1 VSDGAQPP
9 PEEGR
14 GRRGGGLSALAVRRP
29 IGTMMLALTAVVLGL
44 FFLFRLPVD
53 LLPSIT
59 YPRIGVR
66 LDAPGVSPEVAVE
79 EITRPLE
86 EALAATEGVVQV
98 YSQTREGRVSVD
110 LYFQPG
116 GDVDQALNDAT
127 AAVNRAR
134 GNLPDTIEQPRLF
147 KVDPSQ
153 QPVVEF
159 ALTSPGLS
167 GQALRVFADEE
178 LARELAVVPGVA
190 AVDVSG
196 GALEEVQ
203 VHLDLQRLQASGLG
217 ILEVL
222 QALEAEN
229 QDVSGGRLEGVRSE
243 SLVRTVG
250 RFREASELER
260 VSFLV
265 PAPQPATGTP
275 MLAATPPQQRRVF
288 LGELATIID
297 GTEDERVFVT
307 LNGQPAVK
315 VSVQKQ
321 PDANT
326 VDVVD
331 GVKAK
336 VEELR
341 GSGRLPEGA
350 VLTATLDESVFI
362 TRSIRDVAFSGLAGA
377 ALAAVVVLLF
387 LGSLRQT
394 FLVVLAI
401 PLGSLLSVSLL
412 ALSGASLNIFS
423 LGGLAVGIGAVD
435 SCIVV
440 LENIVRGV
448 DERRRRKAEAPGSGQ
463 GGEAS
468 AAPPPEGS
476 TPVPG
481 PDRDAASTSTSA
493 PEPGLPSTAS
503 ASEDSD
509 VLPLSELVPLAQTRS
524 TELES
529 ALVASTT
536 TNLVAVVPFLLIGGF
551 VALLFNEL
559 ILTVLFTVGASLLTA
574 LTVVPSLAA
583 RLLAIRWTSG
593 LSRLKLIRAF
603 GVRVDRLTDRYASL
617 LWRTLKHRRWVLAGV
632 FGILTLVAAL
642 MLPFLSTEI
651 LPQVGTGQ
659 ARLIAQFPPGQ
670 PVGESRRL
678 MKQVDDLLMRQEE
691 VSYVF
696 STVGGFLFGNA
707 TSENP
712 LRASSTITLKQG
724 TDTQAFV
731 ARMNRE
737 LAKLNLVDIR
747 LRLAPEQ
754 IRGLITSNSPVRAE
768 IDVVLTGDDTRALQQ
783 AGRHVLEA
791 LDANAKLARFRPDAD
806 PTQSEVQVRRDAER
820 AGLLGLSSGDI
831 GQAVATALEGSIATQ
846 LQRGERLVDVR
857 VRLAPEALRTRAQ
870 LEQLPLVFSDRA
882 PVRLS
887 EVATVTEGI
896 TPGEIQRIN
905 QREVFILAGDLDEQ
919 ASLGDAVAEAER
931 ILSGVKLPRGVSLLP
946 SNAAQSNRELQRS
959 LAVLGALAVF
969 LVLTVMAVQYDSL
982 IDPFVILFTIP
993 LALVGGL
1000 AGLVVTG
1007 VSLGATALI
1016 GAVLLVGIIV
1026 GNGIILVE
1034 LANQLR
1040 EESPTLSRMEA
1051 MRLAAPM
1058 RLRPILITTLLATLG
1073 LVPLALGFGEGT
1085 ELLRPLALVTLFGL
1099 SVGTLLTLFVVP
1111 CLYVS
1116 LHALL
1121 AWRPGRRKA
1130 AA

>member
-1 VSDGAQPP
+1 
-9 PEEGR
+9 
-14 GRRGGGLSALAVRRP
+14 
-29 IGTMMLALTAVVLGL
+29 MMLALTAVVLGL

-66 LDAPGVSPEVAVE
+66 LDAPGIAPEVAVE

-134 GNLPDTIEQPRLF
+134 GNLPDTVEQPRLF

-159 ALTSPGLS
+159 ALTSPGLT

-190 AVDVSG
+190 SVDVSG

-217 ILEVL
+217 LLEVL

-229 QDVSGGRLEGVRSE
+229 QDVSGGRLEGLRAE

-250 RFREASELER
+250 RFREASDLER

-265 PAPQPATGTP
+265 PAPQPAAGAP
-275 MLAATPPQQRRVF
+275 VLATAPPQQRRVM
-288 LGELATIID
+288 LGELARIID

-326 VDVVD
+326 VDVVE
-331 GVKAK
+331 GVKAQ

-341 GSGRLPEGA
+341 RSGRLPEGA
-350 VLTATLDESVFI
+350 VLTATLDESIFI
-362 TRSIRDVAFSGLAGA
+362 SRSIRDVAYSGLAGA

-401 PLGSLLSVSLL
+401 PLGTLLSVSLL

-448 DERRRRKAEAPGSGQ
+448 DERRRRKQEAPSG
-463 GGEAS
+463 
-468 AAPPPEGS
+468 PPPEPDA
-476 TPVPG
+476 TP
-481 PDRDAASTSTSA
+481 DAA
-493 PEPGLPSTAS
+493 EPP
-503 ASEDSD
+503 
-509 VLPLSELVPLAQTRS
+509 PLSELVPLAESRS

-536 TNLVAVVPFLLIGGF
+536 TNLVAVIPFLLIGGF

-583 RLLAIRWTSG
+583 RLLAVRRTSG
-593 LSRLKLIRAF
+593 LSRLKVIRAF
-603 GVRVDRLTDRYASL
+603 ALQVERVTDRYASL
-617 LWRTLKHRRWVLAGV
+617 LWRTLLHRRWVLAGV
-632 FGILTLVAAL
+632 FGALGLAAVL

-651 LPQVGTGQ
+651 LPRVGTGQ

-670 PVGESRRL
+670 PVGESQRL
-678 MKQVDDLLMRQEE
+678 MKQVDDLLMRQED

-696 STVGGFLFGNA
+696 TTVGGFLFGNA

-712 LRASSTITLKQG
+712 LRASSTITLKPG

-747 LRLAPEQ
+747 LRLSPEQ
-754 IRGLITSNSPVRAE
+754 IRGLITSNSPVRSE
-768 IDVVLTGDDTRALQQ
+768 IDVVLTGDDSEALQR
-783 AGRHVLEA
+783 AGRQVLEA

-806 PTQSEVQVRRDAER
+806 PTQPEVQVRRDAER

-857 VRLAPEALRTRAQ
+857 VRLAPESLRTRAQ
-870 LEQLPLVFSDRA
+870 LEQLPLVYSGRA

-887 EVATVTEGI
+887 EVATVTEGT

-905 QREVFILAGDLDEQ
+905 QREVFILAGDLAEGE
-919 ASLGDAVAEAER
+919 SLGDAIAETER
-931 ILSGVKLPRGVSLLP
+931 ILAGVKLPRGVSLLP

-1000 AGLVVTG
+1000 AGLVLTG
-1007 VSLGATALI
+1007 VALGATALI

-1040 EESPTLSRMEA
+1040 EESPGLSRLEA

-1099 SVGTLLTLFVVP
+1099 GVGTLLTLFVVP

-1116 LHALL
+1116 LHALV
-1121 AWRPGRRKA
+1121 AWRPRPRKA
-1130 AA
+1130 EG

>member
-1 VSDGAQPP
+1 MSDGAP
-9 PEEGR
+9 GGG
-14 GRRGGGLSALAVRRP
+14 GRRGGLSALAVRRP
-29 IGTMMLALTAVVLGL
+29 IGTMMLALTAVVLGF
-44 FFLFRLPVD
+44 FFLLRMPVD

-66 LDAPGVSPEVAVE
+66 LDAPGISPEVAVE

-167 GQALRVFADEE
+167 GKALRVFADEE

-190 AVDVSG
+190 SVDVSG
-196 GALEEVQ
+196 GAVEEVQ
-203 VHLDLQRLQASGLG
+203 VNLDLQRLQASGLG
-217 ILEVL
+217 LLEVL

-229 QDVSGGRLEGVRSE
+229 QDVSGGRLEGQRTE

-250 RFREASELER
+250 RFRKASELAK

-265 PAPQPATGTP
+265 PAPQAAAGTP
-275 MLAATPPQQRRVF
+275 VLATAPPQQRRVM
-288 LGELATIID
+288 LGELATIVD

-331 GVKAK
+331 AVKAK

-362 TRSIRDVAFSGLAGA
+362 KRSIRDVAFSGLAGA
-377 ALAAVVVLLF
+377 ALAAAVVLLF

-401 PLGSLLSVSLL
+401 PLGTLLSVCLL

-448 DERRRRKAEAPGSGQ
+448 DERRRRRTGEGAGAPLV
-463 GGEAS
+463 
-468 AAPPPEGS
+468 AP
-476 TPVPG
+476 
-481 PDRDAASTSTSA
+481 ASTTESA
-493 PEPGLPSTAS
+493 PEPDAATGTSEAPSD
-503 ASEDSD
+503 SEP
-509 VLPLSELVPLAQTRS
+509 LALSELVPLAESRS

-583 RLLAIRWTSG
+583 RLLAVRRTSG
-593 LSRLKLIRAF
+593 LSRLKVMRAF
-603 GVRVDRLTDRYASL
+603 AVRVERLTDRYASL
-617 LWRTLKHRRWVLAGV
+617 LWRTLQHRRWVLAGV
-632 FGILTLVAAL
+632 FGGLGLAALL

-651 LPQVGTGQ
+651 LPRVGTGQ

-670 PVGESRRL
+670 PVSESQRL
-678 MKQVDDLLMRQEE
+678 MKQVDALLMSQPD

-731 ARMNRE
+731 ARMNKE

-747 LRLAPEQ
+747 LRLSPEQ

-768 IDVVLTGDDTRALQQ
+768 VDVVLTGDDTEALQR
-783 AGRHVLEA
+783 AGRQVLEA
-791 LDANAKLARFRPDAD
+791 LDASAKLARFRPDAD
-806 PTQSEVQVRRDAER
+806 PTQSEIQVRRDAER

-857 VRLAPEALRTRAQ
+857 VRLAPESLRTQAQ
-870 LEQLPLVFSDRA
+870 LEQLPLVFSGRA

-887 EVATVTEGI
+887 EVATVTEGT
-896 TPGEIQRIN
+896 TPGEVQRIN
-905 QREVFILAGDLDEQ
+905 QREVFILAGDLAEGE
-919 ASLGDAVAEAER
+919 SLGDALAETER
-931 ILSGVKLPRGVSLLP
+931 IVAGVKLPQGVSLLP
-946 SNAAQSNRELQRS
+946 SNAAQSNRELQSS
-959 LAVLGALAVF
+959 LAILGALAVF

-1000 AGLVVTG
+1000 AGLVLTG
-1007 VSLGATALI
+1007 VALGATALI

-1040 EESPTLSRMEA
+1040 EESPDMSRLTA

-1073 LVPLALGFGEGT
+1073 LVPLAIGFGEGT

-1099 SVGTLLTLFVVP
+1099 GVGTLLTLFVVP

-1116 LHALL
+1116 LHALMT
-1121 AWRPGRRKA
+1121 WRPGARKA
-1130 AA
+1130 AG

>member
-1 VSDGAQPP
+1 MSESGREPSEGTGGAPRQ
-9 PEEGR
+9 R
-14 GRRGGGLSALAVRRP
+14 GGLSALAVRRP
-29 IGTMMLALTAVVLGL
+29 VGTLMLAATVVVLGL

-53 LLPSIT
+53 LLPAIT

-66 LDAPGVSPEVAVE
+66 VDAPGVAPSVAVE

-98 YSQTREGRVSVD
+98 YSQTREGQVSIN
-110 LYFQPG
+110 LFFQPG

-134 GNLPDTIEQPRLF
+134 GNLPDTLEQPRLF

-167 GQALRVFADEE
+167 GRALRIFADEG

-196 GALEEVQ
+196 GAVEEVQ
-203 VHLDLQRLQASGLG
+203 VLVDLQRLQSSRLGLV
-217 ILEVL
+217 EVL
-222 QALEAEN
+222 QALAAEN
-229 QDVSGGRLEGVRSE
+229 QDISAGRLEGRRAE

-250 RFREASELER
+250 RFRDASELER
-260 VSFLV
+260 LTFLV
-265 PAPQPATGTP
+265 ESAPAPPGATGTP
-275 MLAATPPQQRRVF
+275 APPVAPPQQRKIL
-288 LGELATIID
+288 LGDFATVVD

-326 VDVVD
+326 VEVVD
-331 GVKAK
+331 AVKAR

-341 GSGRLPEGA
+341 RRGQLPEGT

-362 TRSIRDVAFSGLAGA
+362 KRSIQDVAVSGLIGA
-377 ALAAVVVLLF
+377 ALASLMVLLF

-394 FLVVLAI
+394 FIVVLSI
-401 PLGSLLSVSLL
+401 PLGTLMAVSLLSL
-412 ALSGASLNIFS
+412 ADASLNIFS

-448 DERRRRKAEAPGSGQ
+448 EERRRRAEGN
-463 GGEAS
+463 GGAD
-468 AAPPPEGS
+468 
-476 TPVPG
+476 T
-481 PDRDAASTSTSA
+481 
-493 PEPGLPSTAS
+493 
-503 ASEDSD
+503 
-509 VLPLSELVPLAQTRS
+509 LPLSELIPLTQARA

-559 ILTVLFTVGASLLTA
+559 ILTVLFTVGASLVTA
-574 LTVVPSLAA
+574 LTVIPSLAA
-583 RLLAIRWTSG
+583 RLLAIRKTSG
-593 LSRLKLIRAF
+593 LSRLKPVRWF
-603 GVRVDRLTDRYASL
+603 GARVERLTQGYGSL
-617 LWRTLKHRRWVLAGV
+617 LARALAHRLAVLAAV
-632 FGILTLVAAL
+632 FVGLGLLAAL
-642 MLPFLSTEI
+642 LLPLLSTEL
-651 LPQVGTGQ
+651 LPRVGTGQ
-659 ARLIAQFPPGQ
+659 ARLVVQLPPGLPLADNQ
-670 PVGESRRL
+670 RL
-678 MKQVDDLLMRQEE
+678 MKQVDALLMRQPETR
-691 VSYVF
+691 YVF
-696 STVGGFLFGNA
+696 TTVGGFLFGTA
-707 TSENP
+707 TSENA
-712 LRASSTITLKQG
+712 LRSSSTITLEPG
-724 TDTQAFV
+724 TDVQAYV
-731 ARMNRE
+731 SRVNAEM
-737 LAKLNLVDIR
+737 AKLNLVGIR

-768 IDVVLTGDDTRALQQ
+768 VDVVLEGEDPQALER
-783 AGRHVLEA
+783 AGRQVVAA
-791 LDANAKLARFRPDAD
+791 LDEKAKLARFRPDAD
-806 PTQSEVQVRRDAER
+806 PVQPEVQVRRDPER

-831 GQAVATALEGSIATQ
+831 GQAVQTALEGTIATQ

-857 VRLAPEALRTRAQ
+857 VKLAREALRTRSE
-870 LEQLPLVFSDRA
+870 LEQLPLVYAGQA

-887 EVATVTEGI
+887 EVASVSEGT
-896 TPGEIQRIN
+896 TPAEIQRIN
-905 QREVFILAGDLDEQ
+905 QRQVFIIAGDLTEG
-919 ASLGDAVAEAER
+919 ASLGDALAETER
-931 ILSGVKLPRGVSLLP
+931 ILSDVELPPGVSLME
-946 SNAAQSNRELQRS
+946 SNAARSNRELQRS
-959 LAVLGALAVF
+959 LFVLGALAVF

-982 IDPFVILFTIP
+982 VDPLVILFTIP
-993 LALVGGL
+993 LALVGGTV
-1000 AGLVVTG
+1000 GLVVTG
-1007 VSLGATALI
+1007 VAMGATALI
-1016 GAVLLVGIIV
+1016 GMVMLVGVIV

-1040 EESPTLSRMEA
+1040 EESPGLSRLEA
-1051 MRLAAPM
+1051 MHRAAPL

-1073 LVPLALGFGEGT
+1073 LVPIALGFGEGT
-1085 ELLRPLALVTLFGL
+1085 ELLRPLALVTLSGL
-1099 SVGTLLTLFVVP
+1099 SLGTLLTLFVVP

-1116 LHALL
+1116 LHALV
-1121 AWRPGRRKA
+1121 AWRPGKRKQHEHEGPSRREPGEA
-1130 AA
+1130 S

>member
-1 VSDGAQPP
+1 
-9 PEEGR
+9 
-14 GRRGGGLSALAVRRP
+14 
-29 IGTMMLALTAVVLGL
+29 LALTAVVLGM
-44 FFLFRLPVD
+44 FFLLRLPVD

-59 YPRIGVR
+59 YPRVGVR
-66 LDAPGVSPEVAVE
+66 LDAPGISPEVAVE

-134 GNLPDTIEQPRLF
+134 GNLPDTVEQPRLF

-167 GQALRVFADEE
+167 GKALRVFADEE

-196 GALEEVQ
+196 GAVEEVQ
-203 VHLDLQRLQASGLG
+203 VNLDLQRLQASGLG
-217 ILEVL
+217 LLEVL
-222 QALEAEN
+222 QALDAEN
-229 QDVSGGRLEGVRSE
+229 QDVSGGRLEGQRAE

-250 RFREASELER
+250 RFREASELAR

-265 PAPQPATGTP
+265 PAPQAATGTP
-275 MLAATPPQQRRVF
+275 VLATPPPQQRRVM
-288 LGELATIID
+288 LGELATIVD

-350 VLTATLDESVFI
+350 VLTATLDESIFI

-394 FLVVLAI
+394 FLVVLSI
-401 PLGSLLSVSLL
+401 PLGTLLSVCLL
-412 ALSGASLNIFS
+412 AASGASLNIFS

-448 DERRRRKAEAPGSGQ
+448 DERRRRRDVGQ
-463 GGEAS
+463 GEEGAAGGES
-468 AAPPPEGS
+468 PTEPPP
-476 TPVPG
+476 
-481 PDRDAASTSTSA
+481 D
-493 PEPGLPSTAS
+493 PEP
-503 ASEDSD
+503 
-509 VLPLSELVPLAQTRS
+509 LPLAELIPLAESRS

-583 RLLAIRWTSG
+583 RLLSVRRTSG
-593 LSRLKLIRAF
+593 LSRLTVIRAF
-603 GVRVDRLTDRYASL
+603 AVQVERVTDRYASL
-617 LWRTLKHRRWVLAGV
+617 LWRTLMHRRWVLPGV
-632 FGILTLVAAL
+632 FGALGLAAVL

-651 LPQVGTGQ
+651 LPRVGTGQ

-670 PVGESRRL
+670 PVGESQRL
-678 MKQVDDLLMRQEE
+678 MKQVDALLMAQPE

-696 STVGGFLFGNA
+696 TTVGGFLFGNA

-731 ARMNRE
+731 ARVNKE

-768 IDVVLTGDDTRALQQ
+768 IDVVLTGDDTQALQR
-783 AGRHVLEA
+783 AGRQVLEA

-806 PTQSEVQVRRDAER
+806 PTQSEIQVRRDAER

-831 GQAVATALEGSIATQ
+831 GQAVATALEGTIATQ
-846 LQRGERLVDVR
+846 LQRAERLVDVR
-857 VRLAPEALRTRAQ
+857 VRLAPESLRTRAQ
-870 LEQLPLVFSDRA
+870 LEQLPLVFSGRA

-887 EVATVTEGI
+887 EVATITDGT
-896 TPGEIQRIN
+896 TPGEVQRIN
-905 QREVFILAGDLDEQ
+905 QREVFILAGDLAEGE
-919 ASLGDAVAEAER
+919 SLGDAIAETER
-931 ILSGVKLPRGVSLLP
+931 ILSELELPRGVSLLP
-946 SNAAQSNRELQRS
+946 SNAAQSTRELQRS
-959 LAVLGALAVF
+959 LAVLGALAIF

-1000 AGLVVTG
+1000 AGLVLTG
-1007 VSLGATALI
+1007 VALGATALI

-1040 EESPTLSRMEA
+1040 EESHELSRLAA

-1058 RLRPILITTLLATLG
+1058 RLRPILITTLLATRASSRSRSASARA
-1073 LVPLALGFGEGT
+1073 PSCCA
-1085 ELLRPLALVTLFGL
+1085 RWRSSPSSA
-1099 SVGTLLTLFVVP
+1099 S
-1111 CLYVS
+1111 
-1116 LHALL
+1116 
-1121 AWRPGRRKA
+1121 AWARC
-1130 AA
+1130 

>member
-1 VSDGAQPP
+1 
-9 PEEGR
+9 
-14 GRRGGGLSALAVRRP
+14 
-29 IGTMMLALTAVVLGL
+29 MLALTAVVLGL

-134 GNLPDTIEQPRLF
+134 GNLPDTVEQPRLF

-167 GQALRVFADEE
+167 GQALRIFADEE

-217 ILEVL
+217 ILEVI

-229 QDVSGGRLEGVRSE
+229 QDVSGGRLEGLRSE

-260 VSFLV
+260 ISFLV
-265 PAPQPATGTP
+265 PAPRTATGAP
-275 MLAATPPQQRRVF
+275 VLATAPPQQRRVL
-288 LGELATIID
+288 LGELATIVD

-326 VDVVD
+326 VDVVE

-362 TRSIRDVAFSGLAGA
+362 SRSIRDVAFSGLAGA

-448 DERRRRKAEAPGSGQ
+448 DERRRRKGEAAGSGQ
-463 GGEAS
+463 GMAG
-468 AAPPPEGS
+468 PPQPSLE
-476 TPVPG
+476 P
-481 PDRDAASTSTSA
+481 TSA
-493 PEPGLPSTAS
+493 PEFAPTSGAVTPAEPSAQPLGPPRHAAS
-503 ASEDSD
+503 ASAEAPPQEASPASASKPSPASGSEANPATESEA
-509 VLPLSELVPLAQTRS
+509 LPLSELVPLAETRS

-583 RLLAIRWTSG
+583 RLLAVRRTSG
-593 LSRLKLIRAF
+593 LSRLRVIRAF
-603 GVRVDRLTDRYASL
+603 ALRVDRLTDRYAAV
-617 LWRTLKHRRWVLAGV
+617 LWRTLMHRRWVLAGV
-632 FGILTLVAAL
+632 FGGLSLAAAL
-642 MLPFLSTEI
+642 LLPFLSTEI

-678 MKQVDDLLMRQEE
+678 MKQVDDLLLRQEE

-731 ARMNRE
+731 ARVNRE

-768 IDVVLTGDDTRALQQ
+768 IDVVLTGDDTQALQQ
-783 AGRHVLEA
+783 AGRQVLEA

-887 EVATVTEGI
+887 EVASVTEGV

-905 QREVFILAGDLDEQ
+905 QREVFIIAGDLGEGG
-919 ASLGDAVAEAER
+919 SLGDAIAEAER

-946 SNAAQSNRELQRS
+946 SNAAESNRELQRS

-1007 VSLGATALI
+1007 VSMGATALI

-1040 EESPTLSRMEA
+1040 EETPGLSRMEA

-1116 LHALL
+1116 LHALV
-1121 AWRPGRRKA
+1121 AWRPGHRKA

>member
-1 VSDGAQPP
+1 VAVS
-9 PEEGR
+9 R
-14 GRRGGGLSALAVRRP
+14 NGRRGGLSALAVRRP
-29 IGTMMLALTAVVLGL
+29 VGTLMLTATVVVLGL
-44 FFLFRLPVD
+44 FFFFRLPVD

-86 EALAATEGVVQV
+86 EALSATEGVVQV

-127 AAVNRAR
+127 AAVNRAQ
-134 GNLPDTIEQPRLF
+134 GSLPPTVEQPRLF

-153 QPVVEF
+153 LPVVEF
-159 ALTSPGLS
+159 ALTSPGLP
-167 GQALRVFADEE
+167 GRELRIFADEE

-203 VHLDLQRLQASGLG
+203 VHVDLQRLQSSGLG
-217 ILEVL
+217 LVEVL
-222 QALEAEN
+222 EALAAEN
-229 QDVSGGRLEGVRSE
+229 RDISGGRLEGLRAE

-260 VSFLV
+260 LSFLV
-265 PAPQPATGTP
+265 GGGPPVAGGGSEPVAAPAQRKVLLGDFAT
-275 MLAATPPQQRRVF
+275 VV
-288 LGELATIID
+288 D

-326 VDVVD
+326 VEVVE
-331 GVKAK
+331 GIKAR
-336 VEELR
+336 VAELR
-341 GSGRLPEGA
+341 RGGRLPEDA
-350 VLTATLDESVFI
+350 VLTATLDESLFI
-362 TRSIRDVAFSGLAGA
+362 NRSIRDVALSGLAGA
-377 ALAAVVVLLF
+377 VLAGLVVLLF

-394 FLVVLAI
+394 FIVVLSI
-401 PLGSLLSVSLL
+401 PLGILLSVSLL

-448 DERRRRKAEAPGSGQ
+448 EARRRR
-463 GGEAS
+463 GGEE
-468 AAPPPEGS
+468 AAPD
-476 TPVPG
+476 T
-481 PDRDAASTSTSA
+481 
-493 PEPGLPSTAS
+493 LPR
-503 ASEDSD
+503 
-509 VLPLSELVPLAQTRS
+509 SELIPLTQARS

-536 TNLVAVVPFLLIGGF
+536 TNLAAVVPFLVIGGF
-551 VALLFNEL
+551 VSLLFNEL
-559 ILTVLFTVGASLLTA
+559 ILTVLFTVGASLLIA

-583 RLLAIRWTSG
+583 RLLAVKKTSG
-593 LSRLKLIRAF
+593 LSRLRP
-603 GVRVDRLTDRYASL
+603 VRWFAGRVERLTLGYGGL
-617 LWRTLKHRRWVLAGV
+617 LTRTLAHRGLVITAV
-632 FGILTLVAAL
+632 FVGLGVAAL
-642 MLPFLSTEI
+642 LMRPFLSTEI
-651 LPQVGTGQ
+651 LPRVGTGQ
-659 ARLIAQFPPGQ
+659 ARLIAQLPPGM
-670 PVGESRRL
+670 PLGETRRL
-678 MKQVDDLLMRQEE
+678 MQQVDALLMKQQETR
-691 VSYVF
+691 YVF
-696 STVGGFLFGNA
+696 TTVGGFLFGNS

-712 LRASSTITLKQG
+712 LRASSTITLVQG
-724 TDTQAFV
+724 TDVEAFV
-731 ARMNRE
+731 SRVNQE

-747 LRLAPEQ
+747 LRLSPEQ

-768 IDVVLTGDDTRALQQ
+768 VDVVLQGDDARALER
-783 AGRHVLEA
+783 AGRQVLAA
-791 LDANAKLARFRPDAD
+791 LDAQARLARYRPDAD
-806 PTQSEVQVRRDAER
+806 PVQPEVQVRRDPER

-831 GQAVATALEGSIATQ
+831 GQAVQTALEGSIATQ

-857 VRLAPEALRTRAQ
+857 VRLAPEALRTRSQ
-870 LEQLPLVFSDRA
+870 LEQLPLVFSGQS

-887 EVATVTEGI
+887 EVASVSEGT

-905 QREVFILAGDLDEQ
+905 QRQVFIIAGDLAEG
-919 ASLGDAVAEAER
+919 ASLGDALAEADR
-931 ILSGVKLPRGVSLLP
+931 VLDGVALPAGVSRVP
-946 SNAAQSNRELQRS
+946 SNAAESNRQLQRS
-959 LAVLGALAVF
+959 LLLLGSLAVF

-982 IDPFVILFTIP
+982 IDPLVILFTIP
-993 LALVGGL
+993 LALVGGM
-1000 AGLVVTG
+1000 AGLVLTG
-1007 VSLGATALI
+1007 VALGATALI
-1016 GAVLLVGIIV
+1016 GAVMLVGVIV

-1040 EESPTLSRMEA
+1040 EEEPGLSRLEA
-1051 MRLAAPM
+1051 MRRAAPM

-1085 ELLRPLALVTLFGL
+1085 ELLRPLALVTLSGL
-1099 SVGTLLTLFVVP
+1099 TVGTLLTLFVVP

-1116 LHALL
+1116 LHAFFS
-1121 AWRPGRRKA
+1121 WRPRRWLPR
-1130 AA
+1130 

>member
-1 VSDGAQPP
+1 MSDGTQAPP
-9 PEEGR
+9 ASGNGP
-14 GRRGGGLSALAVRRP
+14 RRGGLSALAVRRP

-59 YPRIGVR
+59 YPRVGVR
-66 LDAPGVSPEVAVE
+66 LDAPGIAPEVAVE

-167 GQALRVFADEE
+167 GKDLRVFADEE

-190 AVDVSG
+190 SVDVSG

-217 ILEVL
+217 LLEVL

-229 QDVSGGRLEGVRSE
+229 QDVSGGRLEGPRTE

-250 RFREASELER
+250 RFRDASDLAR

-265 PAPQPATGTP
+265 PEPRVATGAPLPAT
-275 MLAATPPQQRRVF
+275 ASPQQRRVR
-288 LGELATIID
+288 LGELARIID

-331 GVKAK
+331 GVKAQ

-341 GSGRLPEGA
+341 RSGRLPEGA

-362 TRSIRDVAFSGLAGA
+362 SRSIQDVAYSGLAGA
-377 ALAAVVVLLF
+377 ALAAAVVLLF

-401 PLGSLLSVSLL
+401 PLGTLLSVSLL

-448 DERRRRKAEAPGSGQ
+448 EERRRRNTR
-463 GGEAS
+463 AS
-468 AAPPPEGS
+468 
-476 TPVPG
+476 
-481 PDRDAASTSTSA
+481 SA
-493 PEPGLPSTAS
+493 PEGTPPAS
-503 ASEDSD
+503 AEPTPEPPANAEP
-509 VLPLSELVPLAQTRS
+509 LPPSELVSLAESRS

-583 RLLAIRWTSG
+583 RLLAVRRTSG
-593 LSRLKLIRAF
+593 LSRLWVIRAF
-603 GVRVDRLTDRYASL
+603 GGRVERVTDRYGAL
-617 LWRTLKHRRWVLAGV
+617 LERTLRHRRWVLAGV
-632 FGILTLVAAL
+632 FGALGLAAAV

-651 LPQVGTGQ
+651 LPRVGTGQ

-670 PVGESRRL
+670 PVSESQRL
-678 MKQVDDLLMRQEE
+678 MKQVDALLLRQEE
-691 VSYVF
+691 VRYVF
-696 STVGGFLFGNA
+696 TTVGGFLFGNA

-712 LRASSTITLKQG
+712 LRASSTITLKLG

-731 ARMNRE
+731 ARVNRE

-768 IDVVLTGDDTRALQQ
+768 IDVVLTGDDTQALQR
-783 AGRHVLEA
+783 AGRQVLEA

-870 LEQLPLVFSDRA
+870 LEQLPLVFSGRA

-887 EVATVTEGI
+887 EVATVTEGT

-905 QREVFILAGDLDEQ
+905 QREVFILAGDLAEG
-919 ASLGDAVAEAER
+919 ASLGDAIKETER
-931 ILSGVKLPRGVSLLP
+931 ILAGVELPRGVSLLP

-959 LAVLGALAVF
+959 LAMLGALAVF

-1007 VSLGATALI
+1007 VALGATALI

-1040 EESPTLSRMEA
+1040 EESPGLSRLEA
-1051 MRLAAPM
+1051 MRWAAPM

-1073 LVPLALGFGEGT
+1073 LVPLSLGFGEGT

-1099 SVGTLLTLFVVP
+1099 GVGTLLTLFVVP

-1116 LHALL
+1116 LHALG
-1121 AWRPGRRKA
+1121 AWRPGRRA
-1130 AA
+1130 HGPT